1 MSKQPLADQ
10 LDQAITDILANGNVM
25 PSSVDASLMDMLQLA
40 RELRELPRPGF
51 KAELRSELEGD
62 ISMSTQA
69 VQYRAGFRSVTPYIV
84 VRGAAE
90 LITFVQQV
98 FGAEETFRAETG
110 PGAIHAE
117 VRIGNSMMMIGGSP
131 DYPGPIKPGT
141 IRVFVDNPDEVY
153 RRALDSGAV
162 STLEMTE
169 SFGERFG
176 CVDDRFGNSWIIS
189 THRADLYVPGFD
201 HTITPF
207 LYAQGAAQLID
218 FMKQA
223 FGAEELGRTDSPEG
237 KVKHAL
243 IKIGDSALA
252 TADVREG
259 KSPSPAMLYL
269 YVPDADAVYDRAIR
283 AGAKSIHPP
292 VDQPYGDRNGGV
304 TDAWGN
310 QWYMATPL
318 SRSPQ

>member
-1 MSKQPLADQ
+1 
-10 LDQAITDILANGNVM
+10 M
-25 PSSVDASLMDMLQLA
+25 PSSVDASLMDLLQLA
-40 RELRELPRPGF
+40 RELREMPRPGF
-51 KAELRSELEGD
+51 KAALRSELEGD
-62 ISMSTQA
+62 ISMSTTT
-69 VQYRAGFRSVTPYIV
+69 VEYRAGFRSVTPYIV

-98 FGAEETFRAETG
+98 FGAEETFRGETG

-117 VRIGNSMMMIGGSP
+117 VRIGDSIMMIGGSP
-131 DYPGPIKPGT
+131 DYPGPMKPGT

-153 RRALDSGAV
+153 QRALDAGAV

-169 SFGERFG
+169 NFGERFA

-189 THRADLYVPGFD
+189 THRAGLYLPGYD

-207 LYAQGAAQLID
+207 LKAKGASQFID
-218 FMKQA
+218 FLKQA
-223 FGAEELGRTDSPEG
+223 FGAEEIVRADSPDG
-237 KVKHAL
+237 TVKHAM
-243 IKIGDSALA
+243 IGIGNSAVA
-252 TADVREG
+252 TGDVREG
-259 KSPSPAMLYL
+259 ESRSSAMLYL

-304 TDAWGN
+304 TDPWGN

-318 SRSPQ
+318 PRSK